1 MPSRVERLR
10 KWLSEQ
16 TALSLVIGALGAVAL
31 AVGLVGT
38 LLFLW
43 SEGLTPST
51 EIVETA
57 VSQTQGAILWT
68 SIVLGTAALSGFV
81 LYKSAPT
88 KAAREATISGA
99 ALGVQAILFSL
110 AFLVFRTGDKFPIFV
125 RQFFSFE
132 VLSEFGNQFL
142 TGAKNTVILAA
153 GGEAVGI
160 VLGLIFSLLILSS
173 RKVVRAPAR
182 AYINLFRGTPLL
194 VQIMVGYFGIVLGL
208 GLDVAGP
215 LVVIIILGLNA
226 GAYMA
231 EVFRAGI
238 QSLERGQMEAARSL
252 GMSYGKAMRYVILP
266 QAVRRVIPPLTN
278 EFVIL
283 IKDTSLVFIIGLTFQ
298 QRELLAVG
306 RDAFA
311 ETFNSTPFVAAAAL
325 YLVVTL
331 PMIRLVTYL
340 ENRLRSG
347 LVGVAA

>member
-1 MPSRVERLR
+1 MPTRLELFK
-10 KWLSEQ
+10 KWWSEQ
-16 TALSLVIGALGAVAL
+16 TLLSLVICALGAL
-31 AVGLVGT
+31 SLFVGVVGT

-43 SEGLTPST
+43 SEGLTPA
-51 EIVETA
+51 EELVETA
-57 VSQTQGAILWT
+57 VSQTQGSILWT
-68 SIVLGTAALSGFV
+68 SIALGVAALSGFI
-81 LYKSAPT
+81 LYKKAPT

-99 ALGVQAILFSL
+99 ALGVQAILFS
-110 AFLVFRTGDKFPIFV
+110 AFFLVFRTGEKFPIFV
-125 RQFFSFE
+125 RQFFSFD
-132 VLSEFGNQFL
+132 VLSEFWSQFV

-153 GGEAVGI
+153 GGEGVGI
-160 VLGLIFSLLILSS
+160 ILGLIFALLILSK

-182 AYINLFRGTPLL
+182 AYINFFRGTPLL
-194 VQIMVGYFGIVLGL
+194 VQISVGYFGIVLGL
-208 GLDVAGP
+208 GLDVPGP
-215 LVVIIILGLNA
+215 YVVIMVLGLNA
-226 GAYMA
+226 GAYTA

-252 GMSYGKAMRYVILP
+252 GMSYGKAMRYVVLP

-283 IKDTSLVFIIGLTFQ
+283 IKDTSLVFVVGLAFD

-311 ETFNSTPFVAAAAL
+311 ETFNSTPFIAAAAL

>member
-1 MPSRVERLR
+1 MRSRTDRLN
-10 KWLSEQ
+10 KWFAEQ
-16 TALSLVIGALGAVAL
+16 TALSLGIAALGAVAL
-31 AVGLVGT
+31 AIGLVGT
-38 LLFLW
+38 LAFLW

-51 EIVETA
+51 ELVETA

-68 SIVLGTAALSGFV
+68 SIALGAAALSGFV
-81 LYKSAPT
+81 LYKRAPT

-110 AFLVFRTGDKFPIFV
+110 AFLVFRTGEKFPIFV

-132 VLSEFGNQFL
+132 VLSEFRNQFV

-173 RKVVRAPAR
+173 RRVVRAPAR

-208 GLDVAGP
+208 GLDITGSI
-215 LVVIIILGLNA
+215 VVIVILGLNA
-226 GAYMA
+226 GAYTA

-252 GMSYGKAMRYVILP
+252 GMSYGKAMRYVVLP
-266 QAVRRVIPPLTN
+266 QAIRRVIPPLTN

-283 IKDTSLVFIIGLTFQ
+283 IKDTSLVFVIGLTFQ

-311 ETFNSTPFVAAAAL
+311 ETFNSTPFMAAAAL